1 MESTQTIPWIEA
13 EYRYQGYYTGPVK
26 DGKPHGKGDFVQENG
41 NKHLYGTWV
50 DGVKQGE
57 FTRSYLN
64 GMRWVG
70 NYIDDK
76 REGIWRYH
84 YIGNT
89 ASSDY
94 FYSKGVRVG
103 GSPGGASFRTSAF
116 KLGFAAK

>member
-1 MESTQTIPWIEA
+1 MEA

-57 FTRSYLN
+57 FTRLYLN

-70 NYIDDK
+70 NYVDGK

-89 ASSDY
+89 GTHDY
-94 FYSKGVRVG
+94 VYSNGVRVAG
-103 GSPGGASFRTSAF
+103 GGASFRTSGF